1 MEGDKENKKIR
12 GLFRYICLTKD
23 GQAIFSRWNSR
34 ILDKYLILA
43 VFLRGIYIIGVN
55 AESTDELSR
64 ETIWQLLKTLK
75 VFDELAKNSSLIQ
88 FSDIKD
94 ALGSQKSKYFR
105 NPIIHFGHH

>member
-34 ILDKYLILA
+34 ILDKYLIIA
-43 VFLRGIYIIGVN
+43 VFFERIYIIGVN

-64 ETIWQLLKTLK
+64 ETIWQLLKTLRYLMSSQRIHPNTILRRK
-75 VFDELAKNSSLIQ
+75 THSDRKN
-88 FSDIKD
+88 
-94 ALGSQKSKYFR
+94 QKF
-105 NPIIHFGHH
+105 